1 MNQTETATLLAVVQA
16 FDRRTV
22 GVTDVIAWQ
31 AALCDTNLEDAR
43 DAVIEHYRD
52 KRDWLMPA
60 DVVKGAN
67 TIAWRRAGE
76 RRRAELEQAD
86 ADWTPS
92 ETVSPM
98 SAEEL
103 AAFERRAAAHG
114 VKTNIRTLTRGVRST
129 EKGAVK

>member
-22 GVTDVIAWQ
+22 GEADVIAWQ
-31 AALCDTNLEDAR
+31 AALVDTVFDDAR

-52 KRDWLMPA
+52 HREWLMPA

-76 RRRAELEQAD
+76 RRRAELEASD

-92 ETVSPM
+92 ETVPPM
-98 SAEEL
+98 TPDEL

-114 VKTNIRTLTRGVRST
+114 VKTNIRNLAKRP
-129 EKGAVK
+129 